1 MKRRLM
7 ICGILIIFCMLVAI
21 GNAENYVSGKD
32 LLEKL
37 LSSYSTGNVVLSHQ
51 VQIVHS
57 AVNFRESPGGKVIA
71 SLQGG
76 ELLECLDEEQYK
88 GDLWY
93 HARSEQY
100 GDGYVIST
108 YAKPIWNNQNYWP
121 LSEPEDTISV
131 SDNMYLFAYW
141 MGTYQLDH
149 GLSII
154 EDTGSDRALSVAPMT
169 IRGNMD
175 VVPKDMKIELAVKLY
190 EYGLICLNDAYDQLR
205 DDLLP
210 FETRDEIASD
220 VLRKH
225 YGTDNVWVIMPK
237 GSLVLFIH
245 VNDLHNVGVLLS
257 ERDRM
262 IGNALLQKLVDE
274 H

>member
-7 ICGILIIFCMLVAI
+7 ICGILIILCMLVSI

-32 LLEKL
+32 LLEKI

-71 SLQGG
+71 SLNGG
-76 ELLECLDEEQYK
+76 EILECLDEEQYK

-100 GDGYVIST
+100 GDGYVIGT
-108 YAKPIWNNQNYWP
+108 YAKPMWNNQTYWP
-121 LSEPEDTISV
+121 LSEPEDIISV

-141 MGTYQLDH
+141 IGAYQLDH

-154 EDTGSDRALSVAPMT
+154 EDTGSDRMLNIAPMT
-169 IRGNMD
+169 VRGNMSLI
-175 VVPKDMKIELAVKLY
+175 PKDMKIELALKLY
-190 EYGLICLNDAYDQLR
+190 EFGMICLNNAYDQLQ
-205 DDLLP
+205 DDSLS
-210 FETRDEIASD
+210 FDIRDEIASD
-220 VLRKH
+220 VLWKH
-225 YGTDNVWVIMPK
+225 YGTDNVWEIMTK
-237 GSLVLFIH
+237 QSLVLFIH
-245 VNDLHNVGVLLS
+245 VNDLHNGGVLLS
-257 ERDRM
+257 EKDRM
-262 IGNALLQKLVDE
+262 ISNALLQKLVEE

>member
-1 MKRRLM
+1 MKRRL
-7 ICGILIIFCMLVAI
+7 IILGILIILCMLISV
-21 GNAENYVSGKD
+21 GNAEKSVDGKT
-32 LLEKL
+32 LLEEI
-37 LSSYSTGNVVLSHQ
+37 LSSYSAGNVVLSHQ
-51 VQIVHS
+51 MQIVHA

-100 GDGYVIST
+100 GDGYVIAT
-108 YAKPIWNNQNYWP
+108 YAKPVWNNQTYWP

-154 EDTGSDRALSVAPMT
+154 EDTGSDRMLNIAPT
-169 IRGNMD
+169 TVRGNMTM
-175 VVPKDMKIELAVKLY
+175 VPENMKIELALRLY
-190 EYGLICLNDAYDQLR
+190 EYGTICLNDAYDTLR
-205 DDLLP
+205 DDSLP

-220 VLRKH
+220 VLWKH
-225 YGTDNVWVIMPK
+225 YGTDNVWEIITK
-237 GSLVLFIH
+237 QSLVLFIH
-245 VNDLHNVGVLLS
+245 VNDLHSVGQLS
-257 ERDRM
+257 YRDRM
-262 IGNALLQKLVDE
+262 ISDALLQRLVEE

>member
-1 MKRRLM
+1 MKRKLI
-7 ICGILIIFCMLVAI
+7 ICGILAIFCILMSV
-21 GNAENYVSGKD
+21 GNAENHVDGKV
-32 LLEKL
+32 LLEKV
-37 LSSYSTGNVVLSHQ
+37 LSSYSADNAVLSCQ
-51 VQIVHS
+51 IQIVHS

-88 GDLWY
+88 GNLWY

-100 GDGYVIST
+100 GDGYVIGT
-108 YAKPIWNNQNYWP
+108 YAKPIWNNQTYWP

-154 EDTGSDRALSVAPMT
+154 EDTGSDRMLNVAPMT
-169 IRGNMD
+169 VRGNMD
-175 VVPKDMKIELAVKLY
+175 VVPQDMKIELASRLY
-190 EYGLICLNDAYDQLR
+190 EFGMICLNDAYDQLR
-205 DDLLP
+205 NDSLP
-210 FETRDEIASD
+210 FEIRDEIASD
-220 VLRKH
+220 VLWKH
-225 YGTDNVWVIMPK
+225 YGTDNVWEIMTK
-237 GSLVLFIH
+237 QSLVLFIH
-245 VNDLHNVGVLLS
+245 VNDLHNVGALLS

-262 IGNALLQKLVDE
+262 VSNALLQKLVEE

>member
-37 LSSYSTGNVVLSHQ
+37 LSSYSTGNMVLSHQ

-57 AVNFRESPGGKVIA
+57 AMNFRESPGGKVIA
-71 SLQGG
+71 SLNGG
-76 ELLECLDEEQYK
+76 EILECLDEEQYK

-100 GDGYVIST
+100 GDGYVIAI
-108 YAKPIWNNQNYWP
+108 YAKPVWNNQTYWP

-149 GLSII
+149 GLSVI
-154 EDTGSDRALSVAPMT
+154 EDTGSDRMLNIAPMT
-169 IRGNMD
+169 VRGNMS
-175 VVPKDMKIELAVKLY
+175 VVPKDMKIELALKLY
-190 EYGLICLNDAYDQLR
+190 EFGLICLNDAYDQLR
-205 DDLLP
+205 NDSLS
-210 FETRDEIASD
+210 FETRDKIASD
-220 VLRKH
+220 VLWKH
-225 YGTDNVWVIMPK
+225 YGTDNVWEIMTK
-237 GSLVLFIH
+237 QSLVLFVH

-262 IGNALLQKLVDE
+262 IGTVLLQKLVEE

>member
-1 MKRRLM
+1 MKRKPI
-7 ICGILIIFCMLVAI
+7 ICGILIILCMLISV
-21 GNAENYVSGKD
+21 GNAENHVDGKA
-32 LLEKL
+32 LLEEI
-37 LSSYSTGNVVLSHQ
+37 LSSYSAENVALSRQ

-57 AVNFRESPGGKVIA
+57 AVNFREAPEGKVIA
-71 SLQGG
+71 SLDDG
-76 ELLECLDEEQYK
+76 EILECLDEEQYK
-88 GDLWY
+88 GALWY

-175 VVPKDMKIELAVKLY
+175 VVPKDMKIELAIKLY

-262 IGNALLQKLVDE
+262 IVDALLQKLVKE

>member
-7 ICGILIIFCMLVAI
+7 ICGILIILCMLVSI

-32 LLEKL
+32 LLEKI

-71 SLQGG
+71 SLNGG
-76 ELLECLDEEQYK
+76 EILECLDEEQYK

-100 GDGYVIST
+100 GDGYVIGT
-108 YAKPIWNNQNYWP
+108 YAKPMWNNQTYWP

-141 MGTYQLDH
+141 IGTYQLDH

-154 EDTGSDRALSVAPMT
+154 EDTGSDRMLNIAPMT
-169 IRGNMD
+169 VRGNMSLI
-175 VVPKDMKIELAVKLY
+175 PKDMKIELALKLY
-190 EYGLICLNDAYDQLR
+190 EFGMICLNNAYDQLQ
-205 DDLLP
+205 DDSLS
-210 FETRDEIASD
+210 FDIRDEIASD
-220 VLRKH
+220 VLWKH
-225 YGTDNVWVIMPK
+225 YGTDNVWEIMTK
-237 GSLVLFIH
+237 QSLVLFIH
-245 VNDLHNVGVLLS
+245 VNDLHNGGVLLS
-257 ERDRM
+257 EKDRM
-262 IGNALLQKLVDE
+262 ISNALLQKLVEE

>member
-71 SLQGG
+71 SLNGG
-76 ELLECLDEEQYK
+76 EILECLDEEQYK

-100 GDGYVIST
+100 GDGYVIGT
-108 YAKPIWNNQNYWP
+108 YAKPMWNNQTYWP
-121 LSEPEDTISV
+121 LSEPEDIISV

-141 MGTYQLDH
+141 IGAYQLDH
-149 GLSII
+149 CLAII
-154 EDTGSDRALSVAPMT
+154 EDTGLDRMLNIAPMT
-169 IRGNMD
+169 VRGNMSLI
-175 VVPKDMKIELAVKLY
+175 PKDMKIELALKLY
-190 EYGLICLNDAYDQLR
+190 EFGMICLNNAYDQLQ
-205 DDLLP
+205 DDSLS
-210 FETRDEIASD
+210 FDIRDEIASD
-220 VLRKH
+220 VLWKH
-225 YGTDNVWVIMPK
+225 YGTDNVWEIMTK
-237 GSLVLFIH
+237 QSLVLFIH
-245 VNDLHNVGVLLS
+245 VNDLHNGGVLLS
-257 ERDRM
+257 EKDRM
-262 IGNALLQKLVDE
+262 ISNALLQKLVEE

>member
-57 AVNFRESPGGKVIA
+57 AMNFRESPGGKVIA
-71 SLQGG
+71 SLNGG
-76 ELLECLDEEQYK
+76 EILECLDEEQYK

-100 GDGYVIST
+100 GDGYVIAT
-108 YAKPIWNNQNYWP
+108 YAKPVWNNQTYWP

-149 GLSII
+149 GLSVI
-154 EDTGSDRALSVAPMT
+154 EDTGSDRMLNIAPMT
-169 IRGNMD
+169 VRGNMS
-175 VVPKDMKIELAVKLY
+175 VVPKDMKIELALKLY
-190 EYGLICLNDAYDQLR
+190 EFGLISLNDAYDQLR
-205 DDLLP
+205 DDSLP
-210 FETRDEIASD
+210 FENRDKIASD
-220 VLRKH
+220 VLWKH
-225 YGTDNVWVIMPK
+225 YGTDNVWEIMTK
-237 GSLVLFIH
+237 QSLVLFIH
-245 VNDLHNVGVLLS
+245 VNDLHNGGVLLS
-257 ERDRM
+257 EKDRM
-262 IGNALLQKLVDE
+262 ISNALLQKLVEE